1 MALFKVVLQSGAFTT
16 LGGNN
21 AMIVEAD
28 NAADAKAAA
37 MNYSGDDAAPWDQA
51 VATEITPDATF
62 AGLRLE
68 VRITADADN
77 GFDEDVVIDYTV
89 PEGASADTVDE
100 IGALLVAEMNAH
112 ADLAGVTYTSGSD
125 TVTIVEANNVGLSA
139 ISAKVYATG
148 AAGEYEV
155 TGMAPTVG
163 AVGLDASSDRTI
175 VLTPLGNGRPVV
187 VTGYKTGI

>member
-37 MNYSGDDAAPWDQA
+37 MNHSDDDAAPWDQA
-51 VATEITPDATF
+51 TATEITPDAAL
-62 AGLRLE
+62 AGLRIE
-68 VRITADADN
+68 VRITADDDN
-77 GFDEDVVIDYTV
+77 GFEDDVVVSYDV

-100 IGALLVAEMNAH
+100 VGALLVAALNAH
-112 ADLAGVTYTSGSD
+112 ADLASVTYTAGSD
-125 TVTIVEANNVGLSA
+125 TVTIVAANNVGLSE
-139 ISAKVYATG
+139 ISAKVYASG

-155 TGMAPTVG
+155 TGMAPTVS
-163 AVGLDASSDRTI
+163 AVGSAAAEDRTI
-175 VLTPLGNGRPVV
+175 VLTPLGNGRPAVI
-187 VTGYKTGI
+187 TGYKTGI